1 MSETISQ
8 TEINYLRDLAKKQA
22 EYADH
27 DIMKQREKE
36 WYALNSLKSEKP
48 MVIMEMASFRDD
60 LLPPLRCQTQMAKEL
75 EMQLLMNTINYEKV
89 NDDKVMPNFIN
100 VKHKINM
107 RELNI
112 KRHIHRAK
120 DGKGRA
126 IGYAMEHPIT
136 DLKDDFHLI
145 ERSVYNYDEKYT
157 KENYDFVNELIGD
170 ILPIRLYND
179 SLRWFISLT
188 ARIVNIMGLERLMY
202 SMIDYPLKT
211 HELFDFITTDSIEY
225 IMWQQENNLLTLD
238 NGNHLAGAGSF
249 GFTNEL
255 PTEQYKKTKHITTKD
270 LWINMN
276 SQESVGISAS
286 MYKEFVYPSF
296 KRVAKLFGLTYYGCC
311 EPVHEIWETSL
322 SDLPNLRKVSISPWC
337 DEHYMG
343 QQLKDSKII
352 YSRKPS
358 PNYIGVGQFDEPA
371 FREHIAYTL
380 DQAKGCQSE
389 IIFRDIYTLT
399 NEPWKAKRAVEVV
412 REQIEKQW

>member
-1 MSETISQ
+1 MIKTISQ
-8 TEINYLRDLAKKQA
+8 SEISYLRDLAKKQA

-27 DIMKQREKE
+27 DIMQQREKA
-36 WYALNSLKSEKP
+36 WYTHNHLKGGKP
-48 MVIMEMASFRDD
+48 LVIMEMASFRDD
-60 LLPPLRCQTQMAKEL
+60 LLPPLHCKSDMAKEL
-75 EMQLLMNTINYEKV
+75 EMQLLMNIINYEKV

-100 VKHKINM
+100 VKHKIHM
-107 RELNI
+107 KELNI
-112 KRHIHRAK
+112 DRHIHRAK
-120 DGKGRA
+120 DKKGRN
-126 IGYAMEHPIT
+126 IGYAMDHPIT
-136 DLKDDFHLI
+136 DLADDFHLI
-145 ERSVYNYDEKYT
+145 ERSVYSYDEKYT
-157 KENYDFVNELIGD
+157 KENFDFVGELVGD

-179 SLRWFISLT
+179 SLRWFVSLT

-202 SMIDYPLKT
+202 SMVDYPELT

-255 PTEQYKKTKHITTKD
+255 PTEQYKKTRHITTKD

-276 SQESVGISAS
+276 SQESVGISPS
-286 MYKEFVYPSF
+286 MYEEFVYPSF
-296 KRVAKLFGLTYYGCC
+296 ERVAKLFGLTYYGCC
-311 EPVHEIWETSL
+311 EPVHEIWESNL
-322 SDLPNLRKVSISPWC
+322 KDLPNLRKVSISPWC
-337 DEHYMG
+337 DEKYMG
-343 QQLKDSKII
+343 QRLKGSKTI

-358 PNYIGVGQFDEPA
+358 PNYIGVGKFDEPA

-380 DQAKGCQSE
+380 DQAKGCQTE